1 MDENKY
7 PLAGLCDQWR
17 ELIQK
22 AAKQGWE
29 QFHQYA
35 HECYQF
41 FDGPPNFMWND
52 EYAFNQVNGYLNREG
67 GIRLPTFKV
76 SINKISDAVDLYGPS
91 LMHRYPQVMVSPL
104 YPTEVSP
111 ESMGLDLNDP
121 YASMQFLQVSQERDR
136 TIAVRDTTAKIAEDC
151 LNWFQV
157 AAHKKDH
164 ARLVITDS
172 IVSGLGV
179 GYTRLFTPRG
189 SGMRMPMTE
198 FISSE
203 RLIKDPD
210 ATTHREVL
218 WIAIE
223 CIEPVN
229 LVEDEYGLPPG
240 TIKGKYQSSE
250 SNATKRGS
258 QAAKNNKRSCDSWD
272 MCRYWKIFSKNGAG
286 TRLKTANKMPE
297 EVRQLVESFGDFC
310 FLAIAEDVPFP
321 LNLPTETLM
330 SGSLEEIQMAMAW
343 PTPYHLDSGSG
354 KDWPVTELYF
364 KENPRCKWPPS
375 IFKHLIGEIR
385 FVNWCFSF
393 LADKVAS
400 SATEYVGV
408 LKSAAENIQEQ
419 LRAQKGPF
427 AFIEI
432 DSSMGRRLD
441 ELIQFL
447 GKPAFDTT
455 LWDMVSKVIDEIERG
470 SGVTDLLYGQQPRQ
484 MRSAEEAR
492 VLSENSTIRP
502 DDMAEKAD
510 EWYSVAAGKEWQTA
524 VWHLS
529 GNDIAPVVGPAAAA
543 VFDQNIVTQPFE
555 SFARDY
561 SYRVVA
567 DSARKPD
574 RVTRKVA
581 LESFGQ
587 VAMPMLM
594 QLAQSGIMGPFNAF
608 VEEWARSV
616 KLNDFEKF
624 TVPDERVQQ
633 AMAIVEQARAQAQA
647 QAVGPQ
653 QPQGQQP
660 TVEDEMAMKQAQFE
674 QEMGQSQER
683 HQLKMAQDAQ
693 SALMKI
699 QSEAYKQG
707 QQIDAAKA
715 SAATEL
721 AKQEVAARVAIAQ
734 KSMLPPK
741 PGR

>member
-22 AAKQGWE
+22 AARQGWE

-52 EYAFNQVNGYLNREG
+52 EYAYNQVTGYLNREG

-111 ESMGLDLNDP
+111 ESLGLDLNDP
-121 YASMQFLQVSQERDR
+121 YGSMQFLQVSQERDR
-136 TIAVRDTTAKIAEDC
+136 MIAVRDTTAKIAEDC

-198 FISSE
+198 YVSSD

-240 TIKGKYQSSE
+240 TIKGKYQSSD
-250 SNATKRGS
+250 SNSTKRGS
-258 QAAKNNKRSCDSWD
+258 QAAKNNKRSSESWD
-272 MCRYWKIFSKNGAG
+272 MCRYWKVFSKNGAG

-321 LNLPTETLM
+321 LNLPTELLM
-330 SGSLEEIQMAMAW
+330 SGSLDDIQMAMAW

-393 LADKVAS
+393 LADKVAA

-419 LRAQKGPF
+419 IRAQKGPYS
-427 AFIEI
+427 FIEI
-432 DSSMGRRLD
+432 DSSMGQKLD
-441 ELIQFL
+441 NLIQFL
-447 GKPAFDTT
+447 GKPAFDTA

-470 SGVTDLLYGQQPRQ
+470 SGVTDLLYGMQPRQ

-502 DDMAEKAD
+502 DDMAEKTD

-524 VWHLS
+524 VWRLS
-529 GNDIAPVVGPAAAA
+529 GSDVAPVVGPAAAA
-543 VFDQNIVTQPFE
+543 VFDQSIINQPFE

-587 VAMPMLM
+587 VAMPMML
-594 QLAQSGIMGPFNAF
+594 QLSQSGVMGPFNAF
-608 VEEWARSV
+608 VEEWAKSV
-616 KLNDFEKF
+616 KLTDYERF
-624 TVPDERVQQ
+624 TVPDEKVQQ
-633 AMAIVEQARAQAQA
+633 AMQVVAQAQA
-647 QAVGPQ
+647 AAQASA
-653 QPQGQQP
+653 QPQMAPESGQASPSPQ
-660 TVEDEMAMKQAQFE
+660 EQLEAQQMAHE
-674 QEMGQSQER
+674 QEMAQSQDR
-683 HQLKMAQDAQ
+683 HDLKMMQDAQ
-693 SALMKI
+693 IALLKI
-699 QSEAYKQG
+699 QSETYKQG
-707 QQIDAAKA
+707 IQLDAAKA
-715 SAATEL
+715 QAAQQLAQTEASARIAM
-721 AKQEVAARVAIAQ
+721 AQ
-734 KSMLPPK
+734 KAMLPPK
-741 PGR
+741 K